1 LNFYKNNSDN
11 DEDRSPAASSSLFDA
26 AALCINHILF
36 APIIFLFPTICN
48 ASNEPTIDQ
57 AADAIKT

>member
-36 APIIFLFPTICN
+36 PHHMQCF
-48 ASNEPTIDQ
+48 Q
-57 AADAIKT
+57 